1 MYYQNGVFFNLELLK
16 NIPCFLDVV
25 EEEEEF
31 SDTESI
37 SESFEDIDASGT
49 SEGLLGAVSIPPEI
63 FKRRPD
69 FLSNDEYAYYVRD
82 HIQTGMTVRC
92 CRTYEEVH
100 EGDIGRVT
108 KLDRDGLHDLNV
120 QISWQ
125 RKGGTYWVRYIHV
138 ELLSQPLSLSGGQPV
153 KVGDRVR
160 VKACVTTPKYKWGS
174 VNHRSIGIVSSINP
188 NGRDVTVDFPM
199 QSNWTGLITEME
211 VVPSFHPNIA
221 CIGCN
226 LNPIAGP
233 RFKCKTCE
241 NFDFCENC
249 FYNKNNHKHSFNRIA
264 EPGSAAVFAGRPGR
278 TRKREFTTTPTG
290 GLVED
295 WSACVKALTVS
306 SRESWAYRLTENS
319 SSYWQ
324 SCGPQGQHWIRIEM
338 QPDVAIQTLKMVV
351 DPADSTYMPS
361 LVVISGGDTIA
372 TLKEICS
379 VNVFNMDTV
388 INLLSN
394 VKEYHKYFEIAVK
407 QCSSGG
413 IDCKIHG
420 LRIVGRRR
428 IEDEEY
434 SSALSFLASDSEEV
448 EDSMAL
454 YGKHFSKYFGKKEE
468 HPIKVFVW
476 GLNDKDQLGGLKGS
490 KIKLPFFSEVLSVIN
505 PVSIAGGSKSLF
517 LVSNDG
523 KVFACGEGTNGRLGL
538 GQVGNISMPRQLCA
552 LSQYVVKKVAVHSG
566 GKHAMA
572 LTVDGRVFSW
582 GEGDDGKLGHCSKL
596 SVEKPRIIE
605 ALRNKRVRDIA
616 CGSSHSA
623 AITSSG
629 ELYTWGC
636 GEYGRLGHGDNVT
649 QLRPKQ
655 VKALVGHR
663 IIQVACG
670 SRDAQTLALSDEGMV
685 FSWGDGDFGKLG
697 RGGSEGCAT
706 PANVEKLNGMGITQI
721 ECGAQFSLALSKSG
735 VVWTWGKGDYFR
747 LGHNADQHVRK
758 PTLVESLRGKKIIH
772 VAVGALHCLA
782 VTDSGQ
788 VKSINDNFFFL
799 YHVIQRACFD
809 FFIRVQGFIKLFL
822 KFYSN
827 IFNKKL
833 IKNLIKSKNT

>member
-1 MYYQNGVFFNLELLK
+1 
-16 NIPCFLDVV
+16 
-25 EEEEEF
+25 
-31 SDTESI
+31 
-37 SESFEDIDASGT
+37 
-49 SEGLLGAVSIPPEI
+49 
-63 FKRRPD
+63 
-69 FLSNDEYAYYVRD
+69 
-82 HIQTGMTVRC
+82 MTVRC

-120 QISWQ
+120 QVSWQ

-138 ELLSQPLSLSGGQPV
+138 ELLTVPLALSGATAGIGGAPI
-153 KVGDRVR
+153 KVSDRVR

-174 VNHRSIGIVSSINP
+174 VNHRSVGIVSAISP

-199 QSNWTGLITEME
+199 QSNWTGLINEME
-211 VVPSFHPNIA
+211 VVPSYHPNVT
-221 CIGCN
+221 CDSCG
-226 LNPIAGP
+226 LNPLAGP
-233 RFKCKTCE
+233 RFKCKTCD

-278 TRKREFTTTPTG
+278 ARKRDFSALPASGGGTSGSGG
-290 GLVED
+290 GLVEE
-295 WSACVKALTVS
+295 WSSCVKNLTVS
-306 SRESWAYRLTENS
+306 SRESWAYRLVEAS

-324 SCGPQGQHWIRIEM
+324 SCGQQGQHWIRLEM
-338 QPDVAIQTLKMVV
+338 QPDVAIHSLRMIV

-361 LVVISGGDTIA
+361 LLVISGGDSLA
-372 TLKEICS
+372 AGGLKEITT
-379 VNVFNMDTV
+379 VNVFNTDTIV
-388 INLLSN
+388 NLLSN
-394 VKEYHKYFEIAVK
+394 VKEYHRYFEIGIK
-407 QCSSGG
+407 QCTSGG

-420 LRIVGRRR
+420 LKVVGRRR

-448 EDSMAL
+448 EDSIAL
-454 YGKHFSKYFGKKEE
+454 YGGGGKHFSRYYSGGKKDEQQ
-468 HPIKVFVW
+468 HPIKVLVW

-490 KIKLPFFSEVLSVIN
+490 KIKLPVFSDVLSSIN

-538 GQVGNISMPRQLCA
+538 GQVGNIAVPRQLSA

-649 QLRPKQ
+649 QLRPKH
-655 VKALVGHR
+655 VKGLTGHR
-663 IIQVACG
+663 VVQVACG
-670 SRDAQTLALSDEGMV
+670 SRDAQTLALTDEGMV

-697 RGGSEGCAT
+697 RGGSEGCAV
-706 PANVEKLNGMGITQI
+706 PANVEKLNGMGIVQI

-735 VVWTWGKGDYFR
+735 LVWTWGKGDYFR

-758 PTLVESLRGKKIIH
+758 PTIVESLRGKKIIH

-782 VTDSGQ
+782 VTDIGQ
-788 VKSINDNFFFL
+788 VNTIFTSL
-799 YHVIQRACFD
+799 FD
-809 FFIRVQGFIKLFL
+809 AHFITLMFAI
-822 KFYSN
+822 
-827 IFNKKL
+827 
-833 IKNLIKSKNT
+833 